1 VPRPCPA
8 KAAGQRWGTRII
20 STGGE
25 ISPPSHLLSLSAVR
39 MIWWFLILGVS
50 TLVVVCVAIALYMRL
65 RRHLR
70 KQHVSHEGTLSVVE
84 RERQTDHIEH

>member
-1 VPRPCPA
+1 
-8 KAAGQRWGTRII
+8 
-20 STGGE
+20 
-25 ISPPSHLLSLSAVR
+25 

-70 KQHVSHEGTLSVVE
+70 AVHVAHEVPLSEVDA
-84 RERQTDHIEH
+84 ERQSRTIEH

>member
-1 VPRPCPA
+1 
-8 KAAGQRWGTRII
+8 
-20 STGGE
+20 
-25 ISPPSHLLSLSAVR
+25 

-70 KQHVSHEGTLSVVE
+70 AVHAAEVSHGEAAS
-84 RERQTDHIEH
+84 QHPPD

>member
-1 VPRPCPA
+1 
-8 KAAGQRWGTRII
+8 
-20 STGGE
+20 
-25 ISPPSHLLSLSAVR
+25 

-70 KQHVSHEGTLSVVE
+70 QVHAAEAAHGEDVGHHAPDSID
-84 RERQTDHIEH
+84 R